1 MCAKAKGNPE
11 NALSKS
17 ALALRDIFNT
27 SNTKGTKPYQVAL
40 FGDKVV
46 IFDGVFHKVF
56 GGDVDVDEEAFEK
69 GKPHYERLAGELQ
82 YISRK
87 MSSSRNPLDLGNALA
102 DINAAI
108 TRVPA
113 KLEEDRRLSVGKE
126 STN

>member
-1 MCAKAKGNPE
+1 MCAKAKSNPS

-17 ALALRDIFNT
+17 ALALREIFNT
-27 SNTKGTKPYQVAL
+27 SKNKGTKPYQFAL
-40 FGDKVV
+40 LGDKVI
-46 IFDGVFHKVF
+46 IFDGVFHKIF
-56 GGDVDVDEEAFEK
+56 GDDVDIDQTAFER

-82 YISRK
+82 YISKK

-113 KLEEDRRLSVGKE
+113 KLEEERRLALGKE
-126 STN
+126 PTR

>member
-1 MCAKAKGNPE
+1 MCAKAEGQPE

-27 SNTKGTKPYQVAL
+27 SSTKGTKPYQVAL

-46 IFDGVFHKVF
+46 IFDGVFKKVF
-56 GGDVDVDEEAFEK
+56 GGDVDIDEETFER

-87 MSSSRNPLDLGNALA
+87 MSNPRNPLDLGNALA

-113 KLEEDRRLSVGKE
+113 KLEEDRRQSLGKA